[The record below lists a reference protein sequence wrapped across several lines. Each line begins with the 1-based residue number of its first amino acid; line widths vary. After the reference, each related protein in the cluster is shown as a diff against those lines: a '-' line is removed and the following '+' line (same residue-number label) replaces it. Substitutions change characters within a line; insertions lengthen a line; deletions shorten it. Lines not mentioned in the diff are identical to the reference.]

1 MINAKN
7 LLFFYLFTSCKA
19 KQAKEKRIQVYILE
33 EEEKSN
39 SKL

>member
-7 LLFFYLFTSCKA
+7 LLFFISLTSCIA
-19 KQAKEKRIQVYILE
+19 KQAKEKRIQVYILK
-33 EEEKSN
+33 EEEKSK